1 MAKTLDQQL
10 EAETIIRWDETGE
23 LAVLWTASSATRK
36 AWKSY
41 GFPVV
46 EDQYGCWSCRVP
58 IDQVTYK
65 PFKGVTTI
73 APIGPE
79 SPEVEFLRSIS

>member
-1 MAKTLDQQL
+1 MKTYDQQL

-58 IDQVTYK
+58 IDRVTYK
-65 PFKGVTTI
+65 PMKR
-73 APIGPE
+73 GPGINPLPPTSANLE
-79 SPEVEFLRSIS
+79 NLRGIS